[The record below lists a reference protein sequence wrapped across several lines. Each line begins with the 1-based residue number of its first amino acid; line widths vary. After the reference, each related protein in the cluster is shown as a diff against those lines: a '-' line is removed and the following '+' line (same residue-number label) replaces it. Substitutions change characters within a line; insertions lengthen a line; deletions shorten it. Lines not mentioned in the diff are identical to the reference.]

1 MDNNKICTT
10 CNGSGEGMH
19 DATRCQSCKGYG
31 VIKNKISIEINSDI
45 YTENQADAM
54 RDDREFY

>member
-1 MDNNKICTT
+1 
-10 CNGSGEGMH
+10 MH
-19 DATRCQSCKGYG
+19 DATRCQICKGYG
-31 VIKNKISIEINSDI
+31 VIKNKISTEINSDI